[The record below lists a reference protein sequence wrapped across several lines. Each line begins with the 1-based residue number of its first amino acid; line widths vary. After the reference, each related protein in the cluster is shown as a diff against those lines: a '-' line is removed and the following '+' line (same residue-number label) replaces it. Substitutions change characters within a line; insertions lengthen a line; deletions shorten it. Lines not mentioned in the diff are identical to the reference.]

1 MAAETQSVPGEA
13 PYRDA
18 DRPGMLMLRL
28 HEIGVGLVHAPRPM
42 LVATPTSTTGLLA
55 PETLLE
61 RLALAAAQHWQP
73 WPHTV

>member
-1 MAAETQSVPGEA
+1 
-13 PYRDA
+13 
-18 DRPGMLMLRL
+18 MLMLRL